1 MALDPSTHDGLAKL
15 TASLKE
21 RASPGE
27 NLSSTYVMWGF
38 FTAAAMVSAI
48 AVLFTPQADR
58 RISQAMNTPPSAMQ
72 QAFPQPGQQQALP
85 QAGQPSP
92 DGAPMVARIGPPP
105 PPAAAKPSPEE
116 EILLTRLKLLE
127 EQLDNV
133 TGSIAKQ
140 AAAPPPP
147 PPPPPSGVT
156 PSNEPKQAKAPPP
169 APAEPEAAEVVVQ
182 IPAQAPAQA
191 AEPVTTAAVSTS
203 FGLDLGSE
211 SSFGALRARWET
223 LRRDN
228 PELARLQPRISVRDN
243 KGRVELRLI
252 AGPFSTASEA
262 ARACA
267 QLFVK
272 GVSCDG
278 GLFDGQRL
286 PQS

>member
-1 MALDPSTHDGLAKL
+1 VALDPSTHDGLAKL

-21 RASPGE
+21 RASSGE

-58 RISQAMNTPPSAMQ
+58 RISQAMNTPPPAMQ
-72 QAFPQPGQQQALP
+72 QVLP
-85 QAGQPSP
+85 PAGQPAP
-92 DGAPMVARIGPPP
+92 GAPMIARAEPPSP
-105 PPAAAKPSPEE
+105 PEAAKPSPEE
-116 EILLTRLKLLE
+116 EILLARLKLLE

-156 PSNEPKQAKAPPP
+156 PSNEPKQVKA
-169 APAEPEAAEVVVQ
+169 APAAPVESDGAEVVVQ
-182 IPAQAPAQA
+182 IPAPAPAPAQS
-191 AEPVTTAAVSTS
+191 EQGPVTTASVPTTT

-223 LRRDN
+223 LRREH
-228 PELARLQPRISVRDN
+228 PELARLQPKMSVRDN

-252 AGPFSTASEA
+252 AGPFANASDA
-262 ARACA
+262 ARICA

-286 PQS
+286 PQG

>member
-1 MALDPSTHDGLAKL
+1 MALEPSTHDGLAKL

-21 RASPGE
+21 RAASGE

-38 FTAAAMVSAI
+38 FTAASMVAAI
-48 AVLFTPQADR
+48 AVCFTPQAER
-58 RISQAMNTPPSAMQ
+58 RYSEAMSAPPATIQ
-72 QAFPQPGQQQALP
+72 QPGTAI
-85 QAGQPSP
+85 
-92 DGAPMVARIGPPP
+92 ARAEPPP
-105 PPAAAKPSPEE
+105 LPMPAAEPEPDPE
-116 EILLTRLKLLE
+116 LMARLKLLE

-133 TGSIAKQ
+133 TGSIAK
-140 AAAPPPP
+140 AKAEPPPP
-147 PPPPPSGVT
+147 PPPPPGGVT
-156 PSNEPKQAKAPPP
+156 PSNEPKQVKTAPVAQP
-169 APAEPEAAEVVVQ
+169 EPEPQEMVVQ
-182 IPAQAPAQA
+182 IPAAPPAP
-191 AEPVTTAAVSTS
+191 AEPVTTAAVPATS

-223 LRRDN
+223 LRREN
-228 PELARLQPRISVRDN
+228 PELARLQPRISVRDS

-252 AGPFSTASEA
+252 AGPFANASEA
-262 ARACA
+262 ARVCA

>member
-1 MALDPSTHDGLAKL
+1 VALDPSTHDGLAKL

-21 RASPGE
+21 RASSGE

-48 AVLFTPQADR
+48 AVLFTPHADR
-58 RISQAMNTPPSAMQ
+58 RISQAMNEPPSAMQ
-72 QAFPQPGQQQALP
+72 QAFPQATQPPASGAVPGA
-85 QAGQPSP
+85 
-92 DGAPMVARIGPPP
+92 APMVARVEPPP
-105 PPAAAKPSPEE
+105 PPEVDTPSPVE
-116 EILLTRLKLLE
+116 EILLARLKLLE

-147 PPPPPSGVT
+147 PPPPSGVT
-156 PSNEPKQAKAPPP
+156 PSNESKQAKAPPP
-169 APAEPEAAEVVVQ
+169 APVESDGAEVVVQ
-182 IPAQAPAQA
+182 IPAPVPAQS
-191 AEPVTTAAVSTS
+191 EQGPVTTASIPSTS

-211 SSFGALRARWET
+211 SSFGALRARWEM
-223 LRRDN
+223 LRRNN
-228 PELARLQPRISVRDN
+228 PELARLQPKMSVRDN

-252 AGPFSTASEA
+252 AGPFADASDA
-262 ARACA
+262 ARVCA

-278 GLFDGQRL
+278 SLFDGQRL

>member
-1 MALDPSTHDGLAKL
+1 VALDPSTHDGLAKL

-21 RASPGE
+21 RASSGE

-38 FTAAAMVSAI
+38 FTAAAMISAI

-58 RISQAMNTPPSAMQ
+58 RISQAMNTPSPAMQ
-72 QAFPQPGQQQALP
+72 QGLP
-85 QAGQPSP
+85 QGIPPAGQPVP
-92 DGAPMVARIGPPP
+92 GAPALARIEPP
-105 PPAAAKPSPEE
+105 PPAKAEPDPE
-116 EILLTRLKLLE
+116 LLARLKLLE

-147 PPPPPSGVT
+147 PPPPPGGVT
-156 PSNEPKQAKAPPP
+156 PSSEPKQVKTAPVAQVETDGEAVGQNP
-169 APAEPEAAEVVVQ
+169 APAAA
-182 IPAQAPAQA
+182 ASAD
-191 AEPVTTAAVSTS
+191 PVTTASIPAAASLPATT

-211 SSFGALRARWET
+211 SSFGALRARWEA
-223 LRRDN
+223 LRREH
-228 PELARLQPRISVRDN
+228 PELGRLQPKMSVRDN

-252 AGPFSTASEA
+252 AGPFANAADA
-262 ARACA
+262 ARVCA